1 MGTVAVILGLA
12 GVLLLLAGLIG
23 GGFSFSG
30 SVIPVVSGA
39 ARVPCFFIGGL
50 LIAVSILMAV
60 VEFTGP
66 VESAAPVTEP
76 SPVPVSA
83 SASVE
88 PWVGYVVTPADV
100 HQWPALDSATIGRLE
115 AGTPVEILCTVQGD
129 TVTRTADDVTS
140 SLWDGIRGGYV
151 PDVAIDTGTEQPT
164 MGPC

>member
-39 ARVPCFFIGGL
+39 ARIPCFFIGGL

-66 VESAAPVTEP
+66 VESAASVAEP
-76 SPVPVSA
+76 SPVSA
-83 SASVE
+83 STSVE
-88 PWVGYVVTPADV
+88 PWVGYVVTPVDV
-100 HQWPALDSATIGRLE
+100 HQGPALDSATIGRLE
-115 AGTPVEILCTVQGD
+115 TGAPVEILCTVQGD
-129 TVTRTADDVTS
+129 TVTRTADGVTS
-140 SLWDGIRGGYV
+140 SLWDGISGGYV
-151 PDVAIDTGTEQPT
+151 PDVAIDTGTDQPT